1 MDIEGL
7 ERLLRAIESGAVA
20 VVTRELTQPSP
31 LALEALSARPY
42 AYLDDAPLEER
53 RTQAVMARRW
63 MSPQDAA
70 DLGRLDPEAIAR
82 VRNEAWPDAENA
94 DELHDALV
102 WLGFMTDAETS
113 AQPRWRDWLNELA
126 ATGRVGRIARD
137 GSTLWISAER
147 SNQFRALW
155 PHMRTEPEVS
165 VPFSR
170 DAREWSRDDALI
182 EIIRGRL
189 EGLGPVTTTTLASPL
204 GLKPGG
210 VAVALASLE
219 AEGFAMRGR
228 FSAGATEDEWCERR
242 LLSRIHHYTI
252 RRLRAE
258 IEPVAARDFLRFL
271 FAWQH
276 VDPKTRMAGL
286 KALDA
291 VLAQL
296 EGFEAPAAAWE
307 SEILPARLADYDP
320 DWLDERCLAGY
331 LTWMRLR
338 PRGGAGD
345 KKASPLRTTPIAIL
359 PRQGS
364 AMWTSLS
371 SEANDVRPSAR
382 AEMVAEQIRRD
393 GASFFHDLLG
403 DTGLLRSQLEEAI
416 AELVAL
422 GILTSDSFGGLRAL
436 LTPSRERR
444 SHPRRRRRSA
454 VSSVEDAGRWSLVR
468 RNAKPSDDVV
478 EHVAR
483 ALLRR
488 YGVVFWR
495 LIEREASR
503 LPPWRELLR
512 VYRRLESRGE
522 IRGGRF
528 VAGFSGEQFAVPDAI
543 GLLRENRRRGNNE
556 TWIAVSGS
564 DPLNLAGILTPGPK
578 IAALTGNRVLY
589 RDGVPMASLVAG
601 DVTFFEEF
609 EPATQWQIRQALL
622 RGAEHAPSLLAPT
635 ICAAFDRESARTTT
649 KKAS

>member
-1 MDIEGL
+1 L
-7 ERLLRAIESGAVA
+7 
-20 VVTRELTQPSP
+20 
-31 LALEALSARPY
+31 
-42 AYLDDAPLEER
+42 
-53 RTQAVMARRW
+53 
-63 MSPQDAA
+63 
-70 DLGRLDPEAIAR
+70 
-82 VRNEAWPDAENA
+82 
-94 DELHDALV
+94 
-102 WLGFMTDAETS
+102 
-113 AQPRWRDWLNELA
+113 
-126 ATGRVGRIARD
+126 
-137 GSTLWISAER
+137 
-147 SNQFRALW
+147 
-155 PHMRTEPEVS
+155 EPEVS

-364 AMWTSLS
+364 AMWTSL
-371 SEANDVRPSAR
+371 EANGVRPSAR

-483 ALLRR
+483 AASALWRGLLAVDRAGGIALAALAGALARLSPAGEPRR
-488 YGVVFWR
+488 D
-495 LIEREASR
+495 
-503 LPPWRELLR
+503 PWRPFRCRIFRRAVRGSGCHRLAARKPPSRKQRNLDCCLGLR
-512 VYRRLESRGE
+512 PAQPCRHPDSWAKDCCTDRKPR
-522 IRGGRF
+522 
-528 VAGFSGEQFAVPDAI
+528 AVPRWCADGFI
-543 GLLRENRRRGNNE
+543 GRR
-556 TWIAVSGS
+556 
-564 DPLNLAGILTPGPK
+564 
-578 IAALTGNRVLY
+578 
-589 RDGVPMASLVAG
+589 
-601 DVTFFEEF
+601 
-609 EPATQWQIRQALL
+609 
-622 RGAEHAPSLLAPT
+622 
-635 ICAAFDRESARTTT
+635 
-649 KKAS
+649 